1 MFIMIAVLRFLS
13 SRRPRRLIS
22 DELLDGGVSQHA
34 LCLEMFDPHPQL
46 RPKPLSR
53 ALPQP
58 SHRPAWRPPGIA
70 MVEGN
75 GAEASRVGR
84 HLPTGCST
92 GLHGK
97 PKGRP
102 RPLISR
108 QTRPQRGALLSPIR
122 EATGQGRACRV
133 LLVPAKLPTGG
144 HRGLE
149 AVGRLEE
156 YLGEKF
162 LQAPVPLRAL
172 FKHFSH

>member
-1 MFIMIAVLRFLS
+1 MSCLTVACRS
-13 SRRPRRLIS
+13 TP
-22 DELLDGGVSQHA
+22 
-34 LCLEMFDPHPQL
+34 LCIEMFDPHPQL

-102 RPLISR
+102 RPLS
-108 QTRPQRGALLSPIR
+108 RPQIVIARPT
-122 EATGQGRACRV
+122 TGKHHQTNTT
-133 LLVPAKLPTGG
+133 AK
-144 HRGLE
+144 R
-149 AVGRLEE
+149 
-156 YLGEKF
+156 
-162 LQAPVPLRAL
+162 RAL
-172 FKHFSH
+172 VTDTRGHGARTGLSRASRPCQIADRGSSGSGSGRQIGGIFGGEVPSSPCAFTRTL